1 MRHGNTFI
9 GTLCPTTR
17 VGERH
22 DAVQMPIT
30 MYILYIEV
38 YIKERRRK
46 SQSPVNKESKQHS
59 EKIPFTTQIRLR
71 R

>member
-30 MYILYIEV
+30 MYILYTEV
-38 YIKERRRK
+38 YIKEKRRK
-46 SQSPVNKESKQHS
+46 FQSPRRPF
-59 EKIPFTTQIRLR
+59 KIL
-71 R
+71 

>member
-9 GTLCPTTR
+9 GILCPTTR

-30 MYILYIEV
+30 MYIPPLYTEV
-38 YIKERRRK
+38 YIKEKRRK
-46 SQSPVNKESKQHS
+46 SQSPRRPF
-59 EKIPFTTQIRLR
+59 KIL
-71 R
+71 